1 MASEHFN
8 ARPVFPSGVR
18 HAHVKHTS
26 HFTVIGNHLAQHREL
41 SLTAIGLAVYI
52 QSVPGGTR
60 IGIKELDARFP
71 EGEIRIASALRELEH
86 HGYLSRT
93 TEHLPGGRLITRT
106 VSYNRPGAVPEQE
119 QPRPTPPPTPTPPLP
134 PLPTPPRP
142 RRRRTEPA
150 AVAPAPEP
158 EAEVRPEP
166 EPEPEPPAE
175 AAPAAPAPAPAP
187 VPAPSDVSPA
197 RRRAATEL
205 LARLRRVDHRLLLG
219 ERDIHRLAP
228 GVESWL
234 ERGAS
239 ADAVVCALTANLPAQ
254 PRNPAGLIAHRL
266 SAQLPPLLGP
276 VHRAHDYV
284 PPDPFQTCPACDR
297 AFRSPAPGTCGDCAE
312 IGITH
317 AA

>member
-26 HFTVIGNHLAQHREL
+26 HFTVVGNHLAQHREL

-60 IGIKELDARFP
+60 IGIKDLAGRFT
-71 EGEIRIASALRELEH
+71 EGEIRIASALRELERT
-86 HGYLSRT
+86 GYLSRT
-93 TEHLPGGRLITRT
+93 REHLPGGRIITRT
-106 VSYNRPGAVPEQE
+106 VSHNRPGAVPHVQRS
-119 QPRPTPPPTPTPPLP
+119 PSTPTPPEP
-134 PLPTPPRP
+134 PEPRSRP
-142 RRRRTEPA
+142 RVEPA
-150 AVAPAPEP
+150 PVAPEADVRPEPQPQPEPEPQPAPAPEP
-158 EAEVRPEP
+158 RPE
-166 EPEPEPPAE
+166 
-175 AAPAAPAPAPAP
+175 APAPTPAPP

-197 RRRAATEL
+197 RHRAACEL

-219 ERDIHRLAP
+219 ERDIRRLAP

-239 ADAVVCALTANLPAQ
+239 ADAVVCALTANLPDQ

-266 SAQLPPLLGP
+266 SAQLPPQLGP
-276 VHRAHDYV
+276 VHRALDHV
-284 PPDPFQTCPACDR
+284 PPDPFQTCPTCDR
-297 AFRSPAPGTCGDCAE
+297 AFRSPTPGTCGDC
-312 IGITH
+312 GVGH

>member
-26 HFTVIGNHLAQHREL
+26 HFTVVGNHLAQHREL

-60 IGIKELDARFP
+60 IGIKDLAGRFT
-71 EGEIRIASALRELEH
+71 EGEIRIASALRELECA
-86 HGYLSRT
+86 GYLSRT
-93 TEHLPGGRLITRT
+93 REHLPGGRIITRT
-106 VSYNRPGAVPEQE
+106 VSHNRPGAAPEVR
-119 QPRPTPPPTPTPPLP
+119 RPEPPPPPP
-134 PLPTPPRP
+134 PASEPRSRP
-142 RRRRTEPA
+142 RVEPVPVPVPA
-150 AVAPAPEP
+150 PAPVAPEADIRPEPQPEPAPEP
-158 EAEVRPEP
+158 TSEP
-166 EPEPEPPAE
+166 RSE
-175 AAPAAPAPAPAP
+175 APAPTPAPP

-197 RRRAATEL
+197 RHRAASEL

-219 ERDIHRLAP
+219 ERDIRRLAP

-276 VHRAHDYV
+276 VHRAHGYV
-284 PPDPFQTCPACDR
+284 PPDPFQTCPTCER
-297 AFRSPAPGTCGDCAE
+297 AFRSPAPGTCGDCAQ
-312 IGITH
+312 IDGFH

>member
-1 MASEHFN
+1 MASKHFN

-26 HFTVIGNHLAQHREL
+26 HFTVVGNHLAQHREL

-60 IGIKELDARFP
+60 IGIKDLAGRFT
-71 EGEIRIASALRELEH
+71 EGEIRIAAALRELEH
-86 HGYLSRT
+86 TGYLSRT
-93 TEHLPGGRLITRT
+93 REHLPGGRIITRT
-106 VSYNRPGAVPEQE
+106 VSHNRPGAVPEVRRPE
-119 QPRPTPPPTPTPPLP
+119 PTPPPPPP
-134 PLPTPPRP
+134 KPRSRP
-142 RRRRTEPA
+142 HAEPVPVPVPA
-150 AVAPAPEP
+150 PVAPEANLRPDPQPQPQPAREPEPAPEP
-158 EAEVRPEP
+158 RPE
-166 EPEPEPPAE
+166 
-175 AAPAAPAPAPAP
+175 APAATPAPP
-187 VPAPSDVSPA
+187 VPTPSDVSPA
-197 RRRAATEL
+197 RHRAASEL

-219 ERDIHRLAP
+219 ERDIRRLAP

-276 VHRAHDYV
+276 VHRAHDHV
-284 PPDPFQTCPACDR
+284 PPDPFQTCPTCDR
-297 AFRSPAPGTCGDCAE
+297 AFRSPAPGRCGDCTE
-312 IGITH
+312 IYT
-317 AA
+317 AYVA